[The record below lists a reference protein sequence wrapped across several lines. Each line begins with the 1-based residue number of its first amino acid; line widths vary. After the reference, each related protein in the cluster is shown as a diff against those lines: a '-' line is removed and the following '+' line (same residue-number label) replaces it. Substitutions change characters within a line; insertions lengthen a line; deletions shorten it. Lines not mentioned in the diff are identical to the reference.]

1 MQIVGKCVE
10 KMSTGW
16 PVVRRWHERRPV
28 LSPAREEI
36 NMQYMLIHA
45 VDESA
50 GLDREQAACDQ
61 ALLATWLEEVI
72 RRGIDLHGSRLR
84 PTADATTVR
93 VRKGQLLISD
103 GPFAETKEQVAGYDV
118 VECGSPE
125 EAVGWASKHPTAI
138 IGAIEVRPL
147 RENPPPAPLPAPKEG
162 KMRYVLFVCLGEDFE
177 MGPEDEAEIG
187 PATDGW
193 VEEMDGRG
201 VRLFGSQLE
210 WVDKAR
216 TVRLKG
222 DQVLVTDGPF
232 AETKE
237 QIAGFDILECNDLDE
252 ALEVAAKHPM
262 AKFGMLELRPFWP
275 FGTP

>member
-1 MQIVGKCVE
+1 V
-10 KMSTGW
+10 
-16 PVVRRWHERRPV
+16 
-28 LSPAREEI
+28 
-36 NMQYMLIHA
+36 QYMLIHA
-45 VDESA
+45 VDETVE
-50 GLDREQAACDQ
+50 LDEDQAARDQ
-61 ALLATWLEEVI
+61 APLARWLEEVV

-84 PTADATTVR
+84 PTTDATTVR
-93 VRKGQLLISD
+93 VRKGELLVSD
-103 GPFAETKEQVAGYDV
+103 GPFVETKEQVAGYDV
-118 VECGSPE
+118 VECASFE
-125 EAVGWASKHPTAI
+125 EAIGWASKHPTVVM
-138 IGAIEVRPL
+138 GAIEVRPL
-147 RENPPPAPLPAPKEG
+147 RRNPPPAPLPAPKEG
-162 KMRYVLFVCLGEDFE
+162 KMRYVLFVCLGEDFA
-177 MGPEDEAEIG
+177 MGPEDAAEMG

-210 WVDKAR
+210 GADQAR

-222 DQVLVTDGPF
+222 DEVLVTDGPF

-275 FGTP
+275 FGAP